1 MTDIK
6 FEDALARLE
15 QIVDT
20 LEAGNLPLEDSL
32 KAFEEGVG
40 LARRCARY
48 LDEAHTGLSAAVRAH
63 QRMLRHRVELATN
76 ALSSQHPLA
85 RISHGAAVLVQ
96 LRGRLVASATHRAKH
111 SRHRL
116 AAAVGRL
123 QSLSPLAVLGRG
135 YSLTRLA
142 SGVVV
147 RSAAALRAGD
157 AIEVLLAEGA
167 VDARVTD
174 VKERDDRHQV

>member
-48 LDEAHTGLSAAVRAH
+48 LEEAEKRIELLTKDEVGL
-63 QRMLRHRVELATN
+63 LRTE
-76 ALSSQHPLA
+76 PFEW
-85 RISHGAAVLVQ
+85 
-96 LRGRLVASATHRAKH
+96 
-111 SRHRL
+111 
-116 AAAVGRL
+116 
-123 QSLSPLAVLGRG
+123 
-135 YSLTRLA
+135 
-142 SGVVV
+142 
-147 RSAAALRAGD
+147 D
-157 AIEVLLAEGA
+157 EGKQA
-167 VDARVTD
+167 
-174 VKERDDRHQV
+174 

>member
-48 LDEAHTGLSAAVRAH
+48 LEEAEKRIELLTKDETGL
-63 QRMLRHRVELATN
+63 LRTE
-76 ALSSQHPLA
+76 PFEWDE
-85 RISHGAAVLVQ
+85 G
-96 LRGRLVASATHRAKH
+96 K
-111 SRHRL
+111 
-116 AAAVGRL
+116 
-123 QSLSPLAVLGRG
+123 QS
-135 YSLTRLA
+135 
-142 SGVVV
+142 
-147 RSAAALRAGD
+147 
-157 AIEVLLAEGA
+157 
-167 VDARVTD
+167 
-174 VKERDDRHQV
+174 

>member
-48 LDEAHTGLSAAVRAH
+48 LDEAEKRIELLTKDEAGL
-63 QRMLRHRVELATN
+63 LRVEPFAWDE
-76 ALSSQHPLA
+76 
-85 RISHGAAVLVQ
+85 G
-96 LRGRLVASATHRAKH
+96 K
-111 SRHRL
+111 
-116 AAAVGRL
+116 
-123 QSLSPLAVLGRG
+123 QS
-135 YSLTRLA
+135 
-142 SGVVV
+142 
-147 RSAAALRAGD
+147 
-157 AIEVLLAEGA
+157 
-167 VDARVTD
+167 
-174 VKERDDRHQV
+174 

>member
-48 LDEAHTGLSAAVRAH
+48 LDEAEKRIELLTKDEAGL
-63 QRMLRHRVELATN
+63 LRVE
-76 ALSSQHPLA
+76 PF
-85 RISHGAAVLVQ
+85 RWDEG
-96 LRGRLVASATHRAKH
+96 K
-111 SRHRL
+111 
-116 AAAVGRL
+116 
-123 QSLSPLAVLGRG
+123 QS
-135 YSLTRLA
+135 
-142 SGVVV
+142 
-147 RSAAALRAGD
+147 
-157 AIEVLLAEGA
+157 
-167 VDARVTD
+167 
-174 VKERDDRHQV
+174 